1 MDICISFDTTG
12 SMYSIIN
19 EVKKNIIELT
29 RKLFAEIKNLRISI
43 VTHGDYC
50 DEHRYYLMK
59 SLDFANDPDTVINF
73 VKNSTN
79 TGGCGP
85 QAAYEYVLSRIQ
97 DLTWTYNNRAFV
109 MIGDVVPNKPN
120 RNPYN
125 LDWTV
130 ELEKVKNM
138 GINIYSVQALYS
150 GNKQFYNFYNTL
162 AKVTNGYHLF
172 LDQFSYISM
181 ILTAICYKQEK
192 EDGFERLK
200 GYEEELNT
208 KGYKKNRSM
217 QVFFNTIMERQNG
230 NGNNNGN
237 DGNDGDI
244 VPCPAAK
251 YQVMNVDEDIAIKNY
266 VQKNGLTFKTGKGF
280 YEFTKP
286 EIISW
291 SKDIVLMKR
300 DTGDL
305 FEGDGAR
312 QIIGLNNNSPSN
324 KKHKPTDLPDYRVFI
339 QSTSHNRKL
348 IKGTGFL
355 YEAED
360 WLNP

>member
-19 EVKKNIIELT
+19 EVKKNIIDLT
-29 RKLFAEIKNLRISI
+29 KKLFAEIKNLRISI

-50 DEHRYYLMK
+50 DEKRYYLMK
-59 SLDFANDPDTVINF
+59 SLDFVNDPDTVIDF
-73 VKNSTN
+73 VRNSTN

-85 QAAYEYVLSRIQ
+85 QAAYEYVLHKIQ

-109 MIGDVVPNKPN
+109 IIGDVVPNKPD
-120 RNPYN
+120 RNPYK

-138 GINIYSVQALYS
+138 NINIYSVQALNS

-162 AKVTNGYHLF
+162 AKTTNGYHLF

-181 ILTAICYKQEK
+181 ILTGICYKQEK

-200 GYEEELNT
+200 NYEEELNS
-208 KGYKKNRSM
+208 KGYKKNRSIR
-217 QVFFNTIMERQNG
+217 VFFNTIMERQNSDNSSDG
-230 NGNNNGN
+230 NGT
-237 DGNDGDI
+237 I
-244 VPCPAAK
+244 VPCTAAK
-251 YQVMNVDEDIAIKNY
+251 YQVMNVDENIAIKNY

-286 EIISW
+286 EIIGPN
-291 SKDIVLMKR
+291 KEIVLMKK

-312 QIIGLNNNSPSN
+312 QIIGLNNNSPNN

-339 QSTSHNRKL
+339 QSTSYNRKL
-348 IKGTGFL
+348 VNGTGFL

-360 WLNP
+360 WINP